1 MSKWERKW
9 RLRLVG
15 FFVKIWF
22 KCDCLRLY
30 PPEEVRL
37 KRLAAPRLVLSL
49 GMGSVSRSAFIRGHV
64 TPTLIITFFFLEKT
78 PLPSAAPPL
87 WAVVRPSRISPNH
100 LLHAEGVESPVTGAS
115 FHAP

>member
-22 KCDCLRLY
+22 KYDCLRLY

-49 GMGSVSRSAFIRGHV
+49 GMGSVFRSALIRGHG
-64 TPTLIITFFFLEKT
+64 TPRYLYFFLLGENT
-78 PLPSAAPPL
+78 
-87 WAVVRPSRISPNH
+87 I
-100 LLHAEGVESPVTGAS
+100 TI
-115 FHAP
+115 